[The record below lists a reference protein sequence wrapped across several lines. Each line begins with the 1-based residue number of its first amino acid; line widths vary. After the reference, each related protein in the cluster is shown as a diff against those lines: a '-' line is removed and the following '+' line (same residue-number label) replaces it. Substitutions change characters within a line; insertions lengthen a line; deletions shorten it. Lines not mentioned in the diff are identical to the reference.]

1 VPKSRP
7 LPEAVGSLDP
17 HSNWTPVATVDCSCP
32 RREDWAITPRRE
44 DWVIVIERA
53 AGFGDSPFR

>member
-1 VPKSRP
+1 MEK
-7 LPEAVGSLDP
+7 
-17 HSNWTPVATVDCSCP
+17 CSCP
-32 RREDWAITPRRE
+32 RRGDWANTPRRE

>member
-1 VPKSRP
+1 MSEK
-7 LPEAVGSLDP
+7 LGLGE
-17 HSNWTPVATVDCSCP
+17 HNN
-32 RREDWAITPRRE
+32 PRRE